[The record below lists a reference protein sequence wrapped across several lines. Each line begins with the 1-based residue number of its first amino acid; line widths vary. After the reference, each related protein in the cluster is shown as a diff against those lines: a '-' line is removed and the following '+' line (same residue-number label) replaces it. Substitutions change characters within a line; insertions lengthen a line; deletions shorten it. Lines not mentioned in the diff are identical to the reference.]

1 MDAAAITEVNQ
12 RVSDLGHYNMVVE
25 AGIYY
30 ASDESALDDA
40 AKADLSA
47 LADVALKTNGYMIEI
62 AGYTSSTGTN
72 EENQKLSDARA
83 VAVTDYLRNVKNIPM
98 RRILVP
104 AGYGASH
111 PAGEN
116 ADAQERAEN
125 RRVGVKVL
133 VNKGINEQM

>member
-1 MDAAAITEVNQ
+1 MYY
-12 RVSDLGHYNMVVE
+12 VSDK
-25 AGIYY
+25 
-30 ASDESALDDA
+30 SALDDA

-62 AGYTSSTGTN
+62 TGYASSTGTE

-83 VAVTDYLRNVKNIPM
+83 TAVTDYLRNVKNIPM

-104 AGYGASH
+104 AGYAASH

-116 ADAQERAEN
+116 TDAQGRAEN
-125 RRVGVKVL
+125 RRVDVKIL